1 MAKRRGYDSFVMDD
15 EGKRTALTPSLGQ
28 AVIDEISAGRWP
40 QLAAVRC
47 GVDPRTLRKWLEKG
61 LDDIGVEPYRS
72 FTMAFLKA
80 EADWC
85 AQLEQ
90 VLWNSAT
97 GQLDYEPGKPRP
109 NVETAKYLLER
120 RMGVLWGTG
129 RGQSGLEA
137 AAELGARSNIRAKAL
152 AFLESLSDA
161 DKQRARDRGIML
173 PEGAP
178 VRLGEG

>member
-1 MAKRRGYDSFVMDD
+1 MPRKDHALWVMDD
-15 EGKRTALTPSLGQ
+15 EGKRTALSPDL
-28 AVIDEISAGRWP
+28 ARALVNEISQGRWP
-40 QLAAVRC
+40 QMAAVRC

-61 LDDIGVEPYRS
+61 LDDVPVEPYHS
-72 FTMAFLKA
+72 FTQAFLKA

-137 AAELGARSNIRAKAL
+137 VAELGARSNIRAKAL
-152 AFLESLSDA
+152 AFLESLSEG